1 MYFDAFACDVWFRCV
16 AERACRVDSV
26 RFLTIELRI
35 RSVFTG
41 SALALQNTDGQV
53 DRCAFNNNLRL
64 VNPNADLSTTFL
76 FFRVGPINPLNG
88 GAAIVYTSARSGCC
102 FNNAGLLPLAVSN
115 TNFKKNVAFGPGG
128 AIATYETG
136 LPGLVLSGR
145 VKFRKNVS
153 QQNATLSDV
162 AVNLQV
168 FS

>member
-1 MYFDAFACDVWFRCV
+1 MRRFVSFRFV

-64 VNPNADLSTTFL
+64 VNPNAAAISTFI
-76 FFRVGPINPLNG
+76 FFDVFPINCQNG
-88 GAAIVYTSARSGCC
+88 GAAIVYTSAREGCC
-102 FNNAGLLPLAVSN
+102 LENAGLLPLAVSN
-115 TNFKKNVAFGPGG
+115 TNFKKNVAVGPGG
-128 AIATYETG
+128 AIATYQTG
-136 LPGLVLSGR
+136 LPGLVESGR

-162 AVNLQV
+162 AVDLEV
-168 FS
+168 FT